1 MKDTCVIKHV
11 HLVSYIFR
19 KLDRDFTKYIFGGR
33 VTPTVAQVICSRAM
47 PDGVQRFGKGSQLQ
61 LHVSQVLLPSY
72 YLSGPTK
79 HL

>member
-47 PDGVQRFGKGSQLQ
+47 PDDVQRFGKG
-61 LHVSQVLLPSY
+61 
-72 YLSGPTK
+72 
-79 HL
+79 